1 MWELNLR
8 LGGQQTPT
16 HNGAAVRLG
25 GNATHSGSAA
35 GSVKRWPRIDDD
47 LPDCLEAGDAES
59 SKSNTAA
66 AMCQV
71 MRTITAIPMRPHECA
86 TTCS

>member
-8 LGGQQTPT
+8 LGGQQTQT

-35 GSVKRWPRIDDD
+35 GSVKRWPRIEDD
-47 LPDCLEAGDAES
+47 LPDIEAGES
-59 SKSNTAA
+59 SKSNNAA

-71 MRTITAIPMRPHECA
+71 IHTITAIPMRPHECA